1 MSPDTLSL
9 AGKVAIITGSGK
21 ENGIGAGIASALAR
35 NGAAVVIN
43 YVSDTSASRAAGVAK
58 KIENAGGRAV
68 VVRADVSTQEGAKN
82 LVETSLKA
90 LQVDKVDILVNNAGG
105 GPLIDVMQ
113 ATGEDVEKTFALNV
127 FASLFMTQA
136 VVPVMPRGG
145 RIINIGSIASKMGMA
160 PVALYSA
167 AKAAVDTLSYALAM
181 ERQGPF
187 KQVSNF
193 QQLIIPCSE
202 SCSIHVA
209 LTFWG
214 TADGLPPGAV
224 GDAIPKFL
232 VPLTRAEERIGTAE
246 DIGDAVL
253 LLTSEKSRWIT
264 GQYISASGGITGG

>member
-181 ERQGPF
+181 ELGRGHGITINTIAPGPV
-187 KQVSNF
+187 Q
-193 QQLIIPCSE
+193 
-202 SCSIHVA
+202 
-209 LTFWG
+209 T
-214 TADGLPPGAV
+214 DGLPPGAV